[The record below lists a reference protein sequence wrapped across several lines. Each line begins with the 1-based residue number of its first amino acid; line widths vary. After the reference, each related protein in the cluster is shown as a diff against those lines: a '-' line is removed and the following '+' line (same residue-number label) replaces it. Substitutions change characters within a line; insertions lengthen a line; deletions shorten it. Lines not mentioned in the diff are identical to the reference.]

1 MNNAQALHAFWSSF
15 DWKAYDENSVP
26 DDAVLP
32 YITYDVVL
40 DDFGH
45 EVAMSASLWDRSTSW
60 ENVSLKNI
68 EIANRIGRGGV
79 LVHYDQ
85 GGFWLRKANP
95 WAQRVGED
103 AEGDIKRILLNISV
117 EYIE

>member
-1 MNNAQALHAFWSSF
+1 
-15 DWKAYDENSVP
+15 
-26 DDAVLP
+26 
-32 YITYDVVL
+32 
-40 DDFGH
+40 
-45 EVAMSASLWDRSTSW
+45 MSEKL
-60 ENVSLKNI
+60 L
-68 EIANRIGRGGV
+68 EIADHIGRGGI
-79 LVHYDQ
+79 LVQYDQ